1 MINIDLT
8 EIPKDILKIIMLLNE
23 LVLYEEVSFRQL
35 YEHEKIKLVNSKDLM
50 KYLPEILFFKHGF
63 GLIKIGEELFIIE
76 NPSIFIKNKKDLHE
90 MNIPL
95 LMTKICLHKLYD
107 PYRFY
112 LIVDSYRKR
121 LYMYYGRDYARKT
134 INELKEVMKK
144 TLIHKGVLCE
154 ESNHV

>member
-1 MINIDLT
+1 
-8 EIPKDILKIIMLLNE
+8 
-23 LVLYEEVSFRQL
+23 
-35 YEHEKIKLVNSKDLM
+35 M

-63 GLIKIGEELFIIE
+63 GLIEIGEELFIIE
-76 NPSIFIKNKKDLHE
+76 NPNIFIKNKKDLYE

-95 LMTKICLHKLYD
+95 LMSKICLDKLYD

-112 LIVDSYRKR
+112 LIIDSYRKR
-121 LYMYYGRDYARKT
+121 LYMYYGRDYARKV

-154 ESNHV
+154 E